1 MPDQRQGLT
10 QLGGELAAARRAVS
24 ELSSQLRKLQRAG
37 RETRRRV
44 VATCSGGT
52 CADGA
57 ARDSAAPGRSGLT
70 QELTTAVSRSL
81 ASAARQA
88 LSGDFTRVLRGALS
102 SLTRGIGGLVARH
115 SGGGLLGGL
124 VGNLVGGG
132 LSLLLGR
139 LFRRQQTVRVENTVQ
154 TEVLNFPRASN
165 LTLAAN
171 PASRLFGG
179 RAIARGPAF
188 TVTIDYKQGAEDVV
202 AAKVA
207 AKLADL
213 NTLQG
218 VV

>member
-1 MPDQRQGLT
+1 MPDHRQGLE

-24 ELSSQLRKLQRAG
+24 ELSVQLRKLQRAS
-37 RETRRRV
+37 RETRSRA
-44 VATCSGGT
+44 VAACSGGT

-57 ARDSAAPGRSGLT
+57 LQGSTAPDGKALSR
-70 QELTTAVSRSL
+70 ELATTVSRSL
-81 ASAARQA
+81 ASATRQA
-88 LSGDFTRVLRGALS
+88 LSGDLARVLRGALS
-102 SLTRGIGGLVARH
+102 SLARGIGGLAGQR

-124 VGNLVGGG
+124 LGNLVGGG
-132 LSLLLGR
+132 LSLLLGK
-139 LFRRQQTVRVENTVQ
+139 LFRRRQTVRVENTVQ

-179 RAIARGPAF
+179 RAVARGPAF
-188 TVTIDYKQGAEDVV
+188 TVTVDYRQGAEDVV

-207 AKLADL
+207 GKLADL
-213 NTLQG
+213 NSLQG